1 MAGSKG
7 LLSCTLIFDGGSV
20 GNPGDCYGS
29 FRWKIADGPL
39 SRPNRRRFGYG
50 TNNQAEYM
58 ALIEGLE
65 SLLAELSSIEANP
78 DEVGL
83 EIRGDSRLVLKQ
95 LAGEWKVKNAALRKL
110 HASAQSLIIQFGEV
124 QLVHQARS
132 ETVRALGH

>member
-7 LLSCTLIFDGGSV
+7 IIPAKLIFDGGSV
-20 GNPGDCYGS
+20 GNPGDSYGS
-29 FRWKIADGPL
+29 FRWKIADGKL
-39 SRPNRRRFGYG
+39 SRPSRRHFGHG

-58 ALIEGLE
+58 AMIEGIKALI
-65 SLLAELSSIEANP
+65 AELSSAKLNP
-78 DEVGL
+78 NEIAL

-110 HASAQSLIIQFGEV
+110 HASAQSLIKQFGEV
-124 QLVHQARS
+124 QMVHQTRS